1 MSTSKEKHPSWFK
14 MKLERRTMVKQL
26 KPRVAVNVLL
36 ACWEFL
42 ETGEKPTGLSPIES
56 IAFSAFIPDLEDAWA
71 TYIKRISSGTNG
83 GRPPK
88 DEKPYGSVCPHS
100 IPCDTVQNHAVPHG
114 TETEEDL
121 SITLTGNT
129 ENTPLN
135 PPRGKRERFTPPTV
149 EDVAAYCLER
159 KNGID
164 AEEFCAFYSSKGWRV
179 GSSPMRDWKAAV
191 RTWEKKRAKEIGP
204 EPKSAKR
211 GRLVVGAD
219 GEEACVFDA

>member
-14 MKLERRTMVKQL
+14 MKLERRTTVKQL

-42 ETGEKPTGLSPIES
+42 ETGERPTGLSPIES

-114 TETEEDL
+114 TEEEPEPEVII
-121 SITLTGNT
+121 SPLT
-129 ENTPLN
+129 

-164 AEEFCAFYSSKGWRV
+164 PEEFVSFYASKGWKV
-179 GSSPMRDWKAAV
+179 GSSPMKNWRAALI
-191 RTWEKKRAKEIGP
+191 TWEKKRAKEISP

-211 GRLVVGAD
+211 GRLVVGED

>member
-1 MSTSKEKHPSWFK
+1 MIAPLSH
-14 MKLERRTMVKQL
+14 TM
-26 KPRVAVNVLL
+26 
-36 ACWEFL
+36 
-42 ETGEKPTGLSPIES
+42 
-56 IAFSAFIPDLEDAWA
+56 
-71 TYIKRISSGTNG
+71 G
-83 GRPPK
+83 GIR
-88 DEKPYGSVCPHS
+88 EAEAEV
-100 IPCDTVQNHAVPHG
+100 
-114 TETEEDL
+114 

-164 AEEFCAFYSSKGWRV
+164 PEEFVAFYASKGWKV
-179 GSSPMRDWKAAV
+179 GSSPMRDWRAAV
-191 RTWEKKRAKEIGP
+191 LTWEKKRAKETGP

-211 GRLVVGAD
+211 GRLVVGED

>member
-1 MSTSKEKHPSWFK
+1 

-83 GRPPK
+83 GRPKK
-88 DEKPYGSVCPHS
+88 DAEPYGSICPHS

-149 EDVAAYCLER
+149 EDVAAFCLER

-191 RTWEKKRAKEIGP
+191 RTWEKKRAKTEGP

-211 GRLVVGAD
+211 GRLVVGED

>member
-26 KPRVAVNVLL
+26 RPRVAVNVLL

-71 TYIKRISSGTNG
+71 TYIKRISGGAKG
-83 GRPPK
+83 GRPKK
-88 DEKPYGSVCPHS
+88 DEEPYGFTHHHS

-114 TETEEDL
+114 TEEEPEPEVII
-121 SITLTGNT
+121 S
-129 ENTPLN
+129 PLK
-135 PPRGKRERFTPPTV
+135 PPRGKRERFTPPSMD
-149 EDVAAYCLER
+149 EVAAFCLER

-164 AEEFCAFYSSKGWRV
+164 PEEFVSFYASKGWKV
-179 GSSPMRDWKAAV
+179 GTSPMKDWRAAV
-191 RTWEKKRAKEIGP
+191 VTWEKKRAKETGP

-219 GEEACVFDA
+219 GEEVAVFDG

>member
-1 MSTSKEKHPSWFK
+1 MGDVHKKNFQWYEWRKASKRRETIWFR
-14 MKLERRTMVKQL
+14 M
-26 KPRVAVNVLL
+26 
-36 ACWEFL
+36 
-42 ETGEKPTGLSPIES
+42 
-56 IAFSAFIPDLEDAWA
+56 
-71 TYIKRISSGTNG
+71 
-83 GRPPK
+83 
-88 DEKPYGSVCPHS
+88 PHS

-164 AEEFCAFYSSKGWRV
+164 PEEFVAFYASKGWKV
-179 GSSPMRDWKAAV
+179 GSSPMKNWRAALI
-191 RTWEKKRAKEIGP
+191 TWEKKRAKEISP
-204 EPKSAKR
+204 EPGSAKR
-211 GRLVVGAD
+211 GRLVVGED
-219 GEEACVFDA
+219 GEEAAVFDA